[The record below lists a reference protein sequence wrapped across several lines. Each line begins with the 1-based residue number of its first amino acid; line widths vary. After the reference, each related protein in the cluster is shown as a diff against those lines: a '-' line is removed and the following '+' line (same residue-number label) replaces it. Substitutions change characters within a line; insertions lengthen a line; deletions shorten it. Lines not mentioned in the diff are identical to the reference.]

1 MSKNSKTVVEKPAA
15 KKAAAAK
22 ATKTAAK
29 KVEAKSAAKATTK
42 KAEVKEVPAKK
53 AAPKAEKAV
62 KAAKAATKEVKA
74 PAKETVKEAP
84 KAKAA
89 KAVKAPAKKSSTK
102 AAPKAVEVE
111 FIADC
116 PLATTVSVAGSFND
130 WAVDKDMLKK
140 DKKTGLWTAKVS
152 LVPGDYEYK
161 FVCDGQYWD
170 EGENKV
176 KHV

>member
-15 KKAAAAK
+15 KKTVAAK

-29 KVEAKSAAKATTK
+29 KVETKSAAKATTK
-42 KAEVKEVPAKK
+42 KAEVKEAPAKK

-62 KAAKAATKEVKA
+62 KAAKVATKEVKA
-74 PAKETVKEAP
+74 PAKETVKESP

-89 KAVKAPAKKSSTK
+89 KATKAPAKKATSK
-102 AAPKAVEVE
+102 AAPKTVEVE

-140 DKKTGLWTAKVS
+140 DKKTGLWTAMVS

-161 FVCDGQYWD
+161 FVCNGQYWD
-170 EGENKV
+170 EGENKI